1 MKRNIDL
8 HIWRILPIL
17 LISSILSIAGCRDA
31 SSVSSR
37 LDAADSLMELRPDS
51 SLIILDSIQPSDLN
65 ERNLKA
71 RYALLKSMA
80 LDKNYV
86 DTTTFDILQPAID
99 YYLEKGT
106 TDEKLR
112 TYYYQGRIYQ
122 NMNEQ
127 DRALRSF
134 MRGLDIADAC
144 KDSLTIARMLVA
156 QAAVYVGFYDFNA
169 SSECYL
175 RAADIYRSK
184 HNKPYEFDCLI
195 SALDGM
201 NILSDKER
209 ADSLIKV
216 LNGFGPMD
224 EQQKL
229 LLHTLKVTYVQ
240 IFGSKQELKQ
250 IIEDSQDS
258 INYNVN
264 GILNLAM
271 AYGKLGD
278 NDKAIRQ
285 LDYLDEVKV
294 KYDTLKYLSIKYPI
308 LENLGRYKEAL
319 AVYNDFVD
327 RFETVNSAKFDFNIR
342 TMEEKH
348 QMELQAER
356 EAVEHAKTRWKL
368 IGGICVLVTI
378 CIIIILFA
386 NHIRIQK
393 NLVLHEARAA
403 ELENDKLKAEN
414 DLTQQRALNAELE
427 NDKLKAENDL
437 TRQRALN
444 AELENDKLKT
454 ENELTQQRALNAEL
468 ENDKLKTENEL
479 TRQRALNAELENDKL
494 KTENDL
500 TQQRAL
506 NAELENDKLKTKN
519 ELTQQR
525 ALNAEIE
532 NDKLALENR
541 NLQLEYHNKALEAE
555 NLAHRVETLEGESEN
570 LKELLQSQKEMPAEV
585 RKAIQTRIEM
595 LNTYLA
601 SQISDHREFEKAY
614 DEWVSEL
621 TADTEEFMNSN
632 RLAFQASHPAFIKY
646 FEDHGLTT
654 AEINYVCLYAI
665 GLRGKDVG
673 SYMKKRSH
681 VNISS
686 AIRSKLGIDRHE
698 TNIGIYV
705 RKLLRDL

>member
-31 SSVSSR
+31 SSVSRR
-37 LDAADSLMELRPDS
+37 LDAADSLMELRPGS
-51 SLIILDSIQPSDLN
+51 SLIILDSIRTSDLN
-65 ERNLKA
+65 ERGLKA

-86 DTTTFDILQPAID
+86 DTTTFDVLQPAID
-99 YYLEKGT
+99 YYLKNGT
-106 TDEKLR
+106 PDEKLR

-127 DRALRSF
+127 DSALRSF

-175 RAADIYRSK
+175 RAAAIWGSK
-184 HNKPYEFDCLI
+184 HNKPYEFDCLT

-278 NDKAIRQ
+278 YDKAIRQ

-294 KYDTLKYLSIKYPI
+294 KYDTLKYLSVKYPI
-308 LENLGRYKEAL
+308 LENLSRYKEAL

-327 RFETVNSAKFDFNIR
+327 RFETVNSAKFDLNIR

-403 ELENDKLKAEN
+403 ELENDKLK
-414 DLTQQRALNAELE
+414 
-427 NDKLKAENDL
+427 
-437 TRQRALN
+437 
-444 AELENDKLKT
+444 T
-454 ENELTQQRALNAEL
+454 ENELTQE
-468 ENDKLKTENEL
+468 
-479 TRQRALNAELENDKL
+479 
-494 KTENDL
+494 
-500 TQQRAL
+500 
-506 NAELENDKLKTKN
+506 
-519 ELTQQR
+519 R

-555 NLAHRVETLEGESEN
+555 NLAHRVETLEGESDN
-570 LKELLQSQKEMPAEV
+570 LKELLHSQKEMPAEV
-585 RKAIQTRIEM
+585 RKAIQKRIEM

-614 DEWVSEL
+614 DAWVEEL

-686 AIRSKLGIDRHE
+686 AIRNKLGIDRHE

>member
-1 MKRNIDL
+1 MKP
-8 HIWRILPIL
+8 RINYYIHWIVSVIL
-17 LISSILSIAGCRDA
+17 FSVIMSVAGCGSPKHVDK
-31 SSVSSR
+31 S
-37 LDAADSLMELRPDS
+37 LDLADSLMESHPDS
-51 SLIILDSIQPSDLN
+51 ALAILESMDMLDLKGKR
-65 ERNLKA
+65 ERA

-86 DTTTFDILQPAID
+86 DTTTFEILQPAID
-99 YYLEKGT
+99 YYPENGT
-106 TDEKLR
+106 PDEKLR

-122 NMNEQ
+122 NRNER
-127 DRALRSF
+127 DSALHSF
-134 MRGLDIADAC
+134 MRGLDIAGNC
-144 KDSLTIARMLVA
+144 KDSLTIARTLVI
-156 QAAVYVGFYDFNA
+156 QGILYHGFYDYEGYTDN
-169 SSECYL
+169 YL
-175 RAADIYRSK
+175 KAAAIYRSQSK
-184 HNKPYEFDCLI
+184 NDLGFDCLAC
-195 SALDGM
+195 ALNGL
-201 NILSDKER
+201 NILKDKDR
-209 ADSLIKV
+209 ADSVINI
-216 LNGFGPMD
+216 LNGFDCLD
-224 EQQKL
+224 EAQ
-229 LLHTLKVTYVQ
+229 
-240 IFGSKQELKQ
+240 KQELQ
-250 IIEDSQDS
+250 GLQMTYAYQFGSEQDLKALMERNNS
-258 INYNVN
+258 IYDVN
-264 GILNLAM
+264 GMLNLAR
-271 AYGKLGD
+271 AYGRLGD
-278 NDKAIRQ
+278 NDMAIRQ
-285 LDYLDEVKV
+285 LNYLNECKL

-308 LENLGRYKEAL
+308 LENIGHFEEAL
-319 AVYNDFVD
+319 AVYKKFVD
-327 RFETVNSAKFDFNIR
+327 KVEATNSAKFEQKSQS
-342 TMEEKH
+342 MEEKH
-348 QMELQAER
+348 RMELQAER

-378 CIIIILFA
+378 CIIIMLFA
-386 NHIRIQK
+386 NHIRTQK
-393 NLVLHEARAA
+393 NLVLHEVRAA
-403 ELENDKLKAEN
+403 ELENE
-414 DLTQQRALNAELE
+414 
-427 NDKLKAENDL
+427 
-437 TRQRALN
+437 
-444 AELENDKLKT
+444 KLKT
-454 ENELTQQRALNAEL
+454 ENE
-468 ENDKLKTENEL
+468 
-479 TRQRALNAELENDKL
+479 
-494 KTENDL
+494 L

-555 NLAHRVETLEGESEN
+555 NLAHRVETLEGESDN

-614 DEWVSEL
+614 DAWVEEL

-673 SYMKKRSH
+673 TYMKKRSH

>member
-327 RFETVNSAKFDFNIR
+327 RFETVNSAKFDLNIR

-403 ELENDKLKAEN
+403 ELENDKLKA
-414 DLTQQRALNAELE
+414 
-427 NDKLKAENDL
+427 
-437 TRQRALN
+437 
-444 AELENDKLKT
+444 
-454 ENELTQQRALNAEL
+454 
-468 ENDKLKTENEL
+468 
-479 TRQRALNAELENDKL
+479 
-494 KTENDL
+494 ENDL

-614 DEWVSEL
+614 DVWVSEL

>member
-51 SLIILDSIQPSDLN
+51 SLIILDSIQPSALT
-65 ERNLKA
+65 ERGLKA

-86 DTTTFDILQPAID
+86 DTTTFDVLQPAID
-99 YYLEKGT
+99 YYLENGT
-106 TDEKLR
+106 PDEKLR
-112 TYYYQGRIYQ
+112 TYYYQGRIFQ
-122 NMNEQ
+122 NRNER
-127 DRALRSF
+127 DSALHSF
-134 MRGLDIADAC
+134 MRALDITGNYS
-144 KDSLTIARMLVA
+144 DSLTMARTLVV
-156 QAAVYVGFYDFNA
+156 QGIIYKSFYDIERYTDN
-169 SSECYL
+169 YL

-184 HNKPYEFDCLI
+184 AQVNPEFDCLT
-195 SALDGM
+195 SALNGLNM
-201 NILSDKER
+201 LKDKHR
-209 ADSLIKV
+209 ADSVISILGRFDS
-216 LNGFGPMD
+216 LD
-224 EQQKL
+224 ERQKQ
-229 LLHTLKVTYVQ
+229 LLHSLRLTYIYQ
-240 IFGSKQELKQ
+240 FGSKTDIRNL
-250 IIEDSQDS
+250 IENNNDSLRYD
-258 INYNVN
+258 VN
-264 GILNLAM
+264 DILNLAM
-271 AYGKLGD
+271 AYGRLGD
-278 NDKAIRQ
+278 YDKAIQQ
-285 LDYLDEVKV
+285 LDYLDEAKV
-294 KYDTLKYLSIKYPI
+294 EYDTLKYLSIKYPI
-308 LENLGRYKEAL
+308 LENLSRYEEAL
-319 AVYNDFVD
+319 AVYKNLVD
-327 RFETVNSAKFDFNIR
+327 RLETINSSKFAQKSQSI
-342 TMEEKH
+342 EEKH

-378 CIIIILFA
+378 CIIIMLFA
-386 NHIRIQK
+386 NHIRTQK
-393 NLVLHEARAA
+393 NLVLHEVRAA
-403 ELENDKLKAEN
+403 ELENE
-414 DLTQQRALNAELE
+414 
-427 NDKLKAENDL
+427 
-437 TRQRALN
+437 
-444 AELENDKLKT
+444 KLKT

-468 ENDKLKTENEL
+468 ENDKLKTENE
-479 TRQRALNAELENDKL
+479 
-494 KTENDL
+494 L

-601 SQISDHREFEKAY
+601 SQISHHREFEKAY

-673 SYMKKRSH
+673 TYMKKRSH

>member
-37 LDAADSLMELRPDS
+37 LDAADCLMELRPDS
-51 SLIILDSIQPSDLN
+51 SLIILDSIQPSALN
-65 ERNLKA
+65 ERGLKA

-86 DTTTFDILQPAID
+86 DTTTFDVLQPAID
-99 YYLEKGT
+99 YYLENGT
-106 TDEKLR
+106 LDEKLR

-127 DRALRSF
+127 DSALRSF
-134 MRGLDIADAC
+134 MRGLDIAAAC

-175 RAADIYRSK
+175 RAAAIWGSK
-184 HNKPYEFDCLI
+184 HNKPYEFDCLT

-278 NDKAIRQ
+278 YDKAIHQ

-294 KYDTLKYLSIKYPI
+294 KYDTLKYLSVKYPI

-327 RFETVNSAKFDFNIR
+327 RFETVNSAKFDLNIR

-378 CIIIILFA
+378 CIIIMLFA
-386 NHIRIQK
+386 NHIRTQK
-393 NLVLHEARAA
+393 NLVLHEVRAA
-403 ELENDKLKAEN
+403 ELENE
-414 DLTQQRALNAELE
+414 
-427 NDKLKAENDL
+427 
-437 TRQRALN
+437 
-444 AELENDKLKT
+444 KLKT

-468 ENDKLKTENEL
+468 ENDKLKTE
-479 TRQRALNAELENDKL
+479 
-494 KTENDL
+494 
-500 TQQRAL
+500 
-506 NAELENDKLKTKN
+506 N

-541 NLQLEYHNKALEAE
+541 NLQLEYHNKSLEAE
-555 NLAHRVETLEGESEN
+555 NLAHRVETLEGESDN

-614 DEWVSEL
+614 DAWVEEL

-673 SYMKKRSH
+673 TYMKKRSH

>member
-17 LISSILSIAGCRDA
+17 LISSILSIAGCRNA
-31 SSVSSR
+31 SSVISR

-51 SLIILDSIQPSDLN
+51 SLIILDSIQPSALN
-65 ERNLKA
+65 ERGLKA

-86 DTTTFDILQPAID
+86 DTTTFDVLQPAID

-106 TDEKLR
+106 PDEKLR
-112 TYYYQGRIYQ
+112 TYYYQGRIFQ
-122 NMNEQ
+122 NRNER
-127 DRALRSF
+127 DSALRSF
-134 MRGLDIADAC
+134 MRGLDIAAMC

-156 QAAVYVGFYDFNA
+156 QGMIYKTFYDYNGYTA
-169 SSECYL
+169 NYL
-175 RAADIYRSK
+175 KAADIFRKK
-184 HNKPYEFDCLI
+184 HNESYESECLFN
-195 SALDGM
+195 ALNGA
-201 NILSDKER
+201 IVLEIKEV
-209 ADSLIKV
+209 ADSMMGLLDKFQSLDAV
-216 LNGFGPMD
+216 
-224 EQQKL
+224 QKQR
-229 LLHTLKVTYVQ
+229 LHSYRLAYTFHFK
-240 IFGSKQELKQ
+240 SKQDLKSMV
-250 IIEDSQDS
+250 ETKNDSVIYD
-258 INYNVN
+258 VD
-264 GILNLAM
+264 GILYFVR

-278 NDKAIRQ
+278 NDMAIRQ
-285 LDYLDEVKV
+285 LDYLDEAKV
-294 KYDTLKYLSIKYPI
+294 EYDTLKYLSIKYPI
-308 LENLGRYKEAL
+308 LENFSRYEEAL
-319 AVYNDFVD
+319 AVYKNLVD
-327 RFETVNSAKFDFNIR
+327 RLETINSLKFEQKSQS
-342 TMEEKH
+342 MEEKH

-378 CIIIILFA
+378 CIIIMLFA
-386 NHIRIQK
+386 NHIRTQK
-393 NLVLHEARAA
+393 NLVLHEVRAA
-403 ELENDKLKAEN
+403 ELENEKLKTEN
-414 DLTQQRALNAELE
+414 ELTQQRALNAELE
-427 NDKLKAENDL
+427 NDKL
-437 TRQRALN
+437 R
-444 AELENDKLKT
+444 T
-454 ENELTQQRALNAEL
+454 ENELTRQRALNAEL

-494 KTENDL
+494 KTE
-500 TQQRAL
+500 
-506 NAELENDKLKTKN
+506 N

>member
-37 LDAADSLMELRPDS
+37 LDAADCLMELRPDS
-51 SLIILDSIQPSDLN
+51 SLIILDSIQPSALN
-65 ERNLKA
+65 ERGLKA

-86 DTTTFDILQPAID
+86 DTTTFVVLQPAID
-99 YYLEKGT
+99 YYLENGT
-106 TDEKLR
+106 LDEKLR
-112 TYYYQGRIYQ
+112 TYYYQGRIDQ

-127 DRALRSF
+127 DSALRSF
-134 MRGLDIADAC
+134 MRGLDIAAAC

-175 RAADIYRSK
+175 RAAAIWGSK
-184 HNKPYEFDCLI
+184 HNKPYEFDCLT

-278 NDKAIRQ
+278 YDKAIRQ

-294 KYDTLKYLSIKYPI
+294 KYDTLKYLSVKYPI

-327 RFETVNSAKFDFNIR
+327 RFETVNSAKFDLNIR

-403 ELENDKLKAEN
+403 ELENDKLK
-414 DLTQQRALNAELE
+414 
-427 NDKLKAENDL
+427 
-437 TRQRALN
+437 
-444 AELENDKLKT
+444 T
-454 ENELTQQRALNAEL
+454 ENELTQE
-468 ENDKLKTENEL
+468 
-479 TRQRALNAELENDKL
+479 
-494 KTENDL
+494 
-500 TQQRAL
+500 
-506 NAELENDKLKTKN
+506 
-519 ELTQQR
+519 R

-614 DEWVSEL
+614 DAWVEEL

-673 SYMKKRSH
+673 TYMKKRSH